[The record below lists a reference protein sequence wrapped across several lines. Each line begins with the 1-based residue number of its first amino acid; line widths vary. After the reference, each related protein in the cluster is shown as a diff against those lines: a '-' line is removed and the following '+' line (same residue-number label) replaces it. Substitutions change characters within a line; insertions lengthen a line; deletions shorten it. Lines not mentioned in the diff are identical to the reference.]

1 MLLKRLL
8 AYGLY
13 VALAATL
20 VYSFFTALG
29 QSGRVAARACEALQP
44 EHTETTARDFTLPDL
59 AGKQQR
65 LAQRR
70 GKVVLL
76 HFWATWCPPC
86 IEELPSLY
94 RLQRALADAP
104 FELVTVSADEKAA
117 TVREFFSQNKVP
129 ALPVLMDPA
138 QEIPHAYGTEK
149 YPESFLIDPRGVI
162 RYRFINQRD
171 WGSPEALSC
180 IRTLLR

>member
-8 AYGLY
+8 AYALY
-13 VALAATL
+13 AVLAATL
-20 VYSFFTALG
+20 VYAFFAGIG
-29 QSGRVAARACEALQP
+29 QTGRITARACEALQP
-44 EHTETTARDFTLPDL
+44 ERAHRAARDFTLPALD
-59 AGKQQR
+59 GRKQNLR
-65 LAQRR
+65 QRR

-94 RLQRALADAP
+94 RLQRALAGDR
-104 FELVTVSADEKAA
+104 FELVTVSADESAA
-117 TVREFFSQNKVP
+117 TVQQFFSRHKLP

-138 QEIPHAYGTEK
+138 QQVPHGYGTDK
-149 YPESFLIDPRGVI
+149 YPESYLIDAQGVI
-162 RYRFINQRD
+162 RYRFVNQRD

-180 IRTLLR
+180 IRSLVD